1 MIGKPNLRKY
11 FVVVDEELDRT
22 INPFGQPCTLD
33 EAVEH
38 VRREYSD
45 KEERFQVYIVE
56 IVMQTEDVGGEI
68 VLNSISNK

>member
-1 MIGKPNLRKY
+1 MTGKPNLRKY
-11 FVVVDEELDRT
+11 LVVVDEELDRT

-38 VRREYSD
+38 VRREYGKD
-45 KEERFQVYIVE
+45 GECFRVYIVE
-56 IVMQTEDVGGEI
+56 IVMQTEEVGGET